1 MIIFELPEQMRKYH
15 EFKGDDIRKGSEID
29 LIYKVRP
36 EIHWIS
42 VSIFFN
48 EVEYFSFLCLLIE

>member
-29 LIYKVRP
+29 MQLIYKVRP
-36 EIHWIS
+36 EIQWN
-42 VSIFFN
+42 F
-48 EVEYFSFLCLLIE
+48 YQFL